1 MSNQAKK
8 IWITASLESNV
19 NLLVKTC
26 TKIRNKMVLSTEWSQ
41 VEVIDL
47 TNDGSGLGFGIVGGR
62 STGVVIK
69 SILPGGIADKDRR
82 LQSGDHI
89 LQIGDVYL
97 KGLAADQV
105 ATVLRQAGPQVRMVV
120 ARPIEPTSTDFD
132 TFGCTA
138 PIVPTKILTDPEEL
152 DRQLLQNG
160 YTTFCNYSETA
171 INSDNEQSAEAAE
184 HNCEIDKNDAL
195 NSIDVNIN
203 NESDNTPNGASP
215 EGYRQLIVTP
225 VDVEYN
231 SETETERYMIT
242 LNKGDQGLGITIA
255 GYVCE
260 REDLCGIF
268 VKSLSEGSE
277 AYSCGKINVNDRII
291 EVDESSLV
299 NLTNHEAVEKLK
311 QTGPVVKIT
320 FERYLSG
327 PKFEQLQEA
336 LAIQDQGP
344 VASPPSPSLTT
355 LSWIPI
361 ESSEPEIEPER
372 QSVTSVNSEIYDQNH
387 ESKEIFIEENFE
399 ANPQDDLETA
409 IKQKWE
415 GIIGSQADI
424 VVANLT
430 KLKGLGIS
438 LEGTVEVEGGVEL
451 RPHHYIR
458 SILPE
463 GPVGQNGKLSPGDEL
478 LEVNG
483 QKLLGI
489 KHVEVVKILRELPNT
504 VRLVCSRESKNNRVI
519 NTSQDR
525 EAFEA
530 RNILGGSLKNLLPQP
545 EQRLIKALSDT
556 SLNTSSTVTVA
567 DEPSL
572 QKAKSR
578 SLEVTNVAMW
588 SDDIE
593 FVELLKG
600 DRGLGFSILDYQD
613 PLDPKASVI
622 VVRSLV
628 PHGAA
633 EQNGKITPG
642 DRLISVNGNV
652 IKNATLDQA
661 VQALKGTP
669 AGIVKLGISKP
680 LSASKQSETSSQTLG
695 S

>member
-1 MSNQAKK
+1 MQ
-8 IWITASLESNV
+8 
-19 NLLVKTC
+19 VK
-26 TKIRNKMVLSTEWSQ
+26 
-41 VEVIDL
+41 
-47 TNDGSGLGFGIVGGR
+47 
-62 STGVVIK
+62 
-69 SILPGGIADKDRR
+69 
-82 LQSGDHI
+82 
-89 LQIGDVYL
+89 
-97 KGLAADQV
+97 
-105 ATVLRQAGPQVRMVV
+105 MVV
-120 ARPIEPTSTDFD
+120 ARPVEPTSTDFE
-132 TFGCTA
+132 TLGCAA
-138 PIVPTKILTDPEEL
+138 PIVPTKILTNPEEL

-160 YTTFCNYSETA
+160 FSTFCSFTQDVECVKSEQIYDEDPVILKE
-171 INSDNEQSAEAAE
+171 INSDDSNERNTKQ
-184 HNCEIDKNDAL
+184 ND
-195 NSIDVNIN
+195 I
-203 NESDNTPNGASP
+203 TPNGLSP
-215 EGYRQLIVTP
+215 VSYRQFIVTP
-225 VDVEYN
+225 VDIECN
-231 SETETERYMIT
+231 PPETETEKFVVS
-242 LNKGDQGLGITIA
+242 LNKGEQGLGITVA

-277 AYSCGKINVNDRII
+277 AFKCGLINVNDRII
-291 EVDESSLV
+291 EVDDQSLE
-299 NLTNHEAVEKLK
+299 NLTNYEAVEKLK
-311 QTGPVVKIT
+311 QTGLVVKIT

-327 PKFEQLQEA
+327 PKFEHLQEA
-336 LAIQDQGP
+336 LAGHNQDQEVSP
-344 VASPPSPSLTT
+344 VSPSATT

-361 ESSEPEIEPER
+361 ENIELEIDEEGESEI
-372 QSVTSVNSEIYDQNH
+372 SVNSEIYEQNH
-387 ESKEIFIEENFE
+387 DSKEIFIEDDFE
-399 ANPQDDLETA
+399 ANPDDDLETA

-415 GIIGSQADI
+415 SIIGHQADI
-424 VVANLT
+424 IVANLT

-438 LEGTVEVEGGVEL
+438 LEGTVDVEGGVEL

-504 VRLVCSRESKNNRVI
+504 VRLVCSRENKNNRVI

-556 SLNTSSTVTVA
+556 SLNTSSTVTVT

-588 SDDIE
+588 SEEIE
-593 FVELLKG
+593 YVELVKG
-600 DRGLGFSILDYQD
+600 DKGLGFSILDYQD
-613 PLDPKASVI
+613 PLDPKSSVI

-628 PHGAA
+628 PNGAA
-633 EQNGKITPG
+633 EHNGKVTPG
-642 DRLISVNGNV
+642 DRLISVNDKV

-661 VQALKGTP
+661 VQALKGTLP
-669 AGIVKLGISKP
+669 GIVKLGISKP
-680 LSASKQSETSSQTLG
+680 LPSSRQSEAVSTQTAG